1 MTKLS
6 FAFRPLDIYHTN
18 ASTLVGW
25 WTRRRRIPS
34 TVCRLGTLELNAV
47 LLAVVTLVRAS
58 AAVVSVVVVV
68 VCGSGVWW
76 GGLLLVIVVGCGGL
90 IVVVGAGTRCPAC
103 AVEGLATG
111 FAAAAGC

>member
-6 FAFRPLDIYHTN
+6 FDFRPLGIYHTN

-25 WTRRRRIPS
+25 WTRRRRISS

-47 LLAVVTLVRAS
+47 LLAVITLVRAS
-58 AAVVSVVVVV
+58 AAVVSVVV